1 MTPQLA
7 APFIGAV
14 LAALSARLLQ
24 RRLPPA
30 PGTWLLAGLAAGAT
44 IAVLAA
50 ELLASATYLAG
61 IGWVSD
67 RVGWCRTLA
76 ASQHAP
82 STVVGLAALGAITIG
97 SLRALRVMCRYRRMT
112 STPSDSPLIVVQ
124 SAEAQAFAVP
134 GKPGHVHVTTAMLNA
149 LDEDGRRVLFAHESA
164 HLDLSHHRFVH
175 MGSIAAALF
184 PPLRPLANQISFCTE
199 RWADEVAAAKVGDR
213 RTTARAIAAA
223 AFATTSPPYALGLVD
238 LGVAG
243 RVEALLATGGMSR
256 SRCVIVGGTALLV
269 LNFAGGVVQMH
280 HLVMLIHHV
289 CSA

>member
-14 LAALSARLLQ
+14 MAALSARLLQ

-30 PGTWLLAGLAAGAT
+30 VGTWLLSGLAVGAA

-50 ELLASATYLAG
+50 ELLASVTYLAG

-76 ASQHAP
+76 ASRHAP
-82 STVVGLAALGAITIG
+82 STVVGLVALATVTTG
-97 SLRALRVMCRYRRMT
+97 SVRALRVMRCYRRIT
-112 STPSDSPLIVVQ
+112 STPSHSPVVVVQ
-124 SAEAQAFAVP
+124 SLEAQAFAVP

-164 HLDLSHHRFVH
+164 HLDLGHHRFVH
-175 MGSIAAALF
+175 IGSVAAALF

-199 RWADEVAAAKVGDR
+199 RWADEVAAAKIGDR
-213 RTTARAIAAA
+213 RTTARAIASA
-223 AFATTSPPYALGLVD
+223 AFATASPPYALGLAD
-238 LGVAG
+238 LGVVG
-243 RVEALLATGGMSR
+243 RVEALLATGMSR
-256 SRCVIVGGTALLV
+256 SKRVVVAGVTLLI
-269 LNFAGGVVQMH
+269 LNFAGGVVQLH
-280 HLVMLIHHV
+280 HLVGLIRHV